1 MKTANA
7 WWSGLSFLAVLST
20 SLPTAAG
27 GQAIYLTLH
36 TATQKIEGSSVR
48 RGHEGAMPCTS
59 YEQSV
64 TALRDPATG
73 LPTGR
78 REYAPIICRKAVDGA
93 SPLLAKALVENQSL
107 EAEFSFY
114 YTTPAGTEFA
124 SYVVSLKD
132 ARVVAL
138 RQFVTEGAAPTEE
151 VSFNFRGIEWRSLG
165 ANVSYSDPSA
175 RPNPNP
181 PSPAA
186 PSASGGR

>member
-1 MKTANA
+1 MKTKAA
-7 WWSGLSFLAVLST
+7 WCSGLSFVAVLST
-20 SLPTAAG
+20 SLPTTAG
-27 GQAIYLTLH
+27 GQAIYLTLR
-36 TATQKIEGSSVR
+36 TSTQKIEGSSIR

-64 TALRDPATG
+64 TAVRDPATG

-107 EAEFSFY
+107 DAEFAFY

-124 SYVVSLKD
+124 SYAVYLKD

-151 VSFNFRGIEWRSLG
+151 VSFNFRAIEWRSLD

-175 RPNPNP
+175 RP
-181 PSPAA
+181 
-186 PSASGGR
+186 SASSAPAR